1 VWYVRLAVT
10 GPRRLTAG
18 TLVAVLGLGAMA
30 SGCGGKRQDANEPA
44 GTFAVQVVKAAFP
57 TNQAIAQPSTMTIQ
71 VRNADS
77 RQIPNIGVT
86 VDSFTHLA
94 TQTGLADRR
103 RPVWIVDTPP
113 KGGDVVQN
121 DTWALGPLAPGATRT
136 FVWHVTAIDPGV
148 HTVRYRVVAG
158 LNGKARAQL
167 EGGAAPEGTFTVN
180 VIGKPLSARVDP
192 ETGKVIRSQK
202 PVD

>member
-1 VWYVRLAVT
+1 M
-10 GPRRLTAG
+10 
-18 TLVAVLGLGAMA
+18 VAVLGLGATA
-30 SGCGGKRQDANEPA
+30 AGCGGERQDAHEPS
-44 GTFAVQVVKAAFP
+44 GTFAVRVVKATFP
-57 TNQAIAQPSTMTIQ
+57 TSQAIAQPQTMTIQ

-103 RPVWIVDTPP
+103 RPVWIVDQPP

-121 DTWALGPLAPGATRT
+121 NTWALGPLAPGATRT

-148 HTVRYRVVAG
+148 HIVRYRVVAG

-167 EGGAAPEGTFTVN
+167 EGGAVPQGTFTVT

-192 ETGKVIRSQK
+192 RTGKVVRSQK
-202 PVD
+202 PID

>member
-1 VWYVRLAVT
+1 V
-10 GPRRLTAG
+10 TAG
-18 TLVAVLGLGAMA
+18 SVVAILGVGAAA
-30 SGCGGKRQDANEPA
+30 SGCGGERQDAHEPS
-44 GTFAVQVVKAAFP
+44 GTFSVQVVKATFP
-57 TNQAIAQPSTMTIQ
+57 TSQAIAQPQTMTIQ

-86 VDSFTHLA
+86 VESFTHLA

-103 RPVWIVDTPP
+103 RPIWIVDEPP

-167 EGGAAPEGTFTVN
+167 EGGAVPEGTFKVT

-192 ETGKVIRSQK
+192 TTGKVVRSQK